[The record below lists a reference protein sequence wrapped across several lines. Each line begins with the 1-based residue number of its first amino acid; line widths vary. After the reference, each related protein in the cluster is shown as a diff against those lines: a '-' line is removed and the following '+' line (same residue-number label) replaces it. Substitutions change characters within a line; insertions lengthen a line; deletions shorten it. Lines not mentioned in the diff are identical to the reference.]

1 MNEVE
6 VLKQKTDLF
15 RELLDMQISIEEEE
29 NEEVRK
35 FQELKLRKITD
46 HLDQKWF
53 YKEEFKKEI
62 KSGSLESD
70 QGKAP
75 VTDKLKDRLEQKGI
89 IDPEK
94 R

>member
-62 KSGSLESD
+62 K
-70 QGKAP
+70 
-75 VTDKLKDRLEQKGI
+75 
-89 IDPEK
+89 
-94 R
+94 